1 MNYQILLKRLKG
13 KFEESGLSMKEVSE
27 KSGVS
32 VSSLK
37 RFFVKGDI
45 PTVRTLLKL
54 NRAFDFSFDYLFQL
68 KDE

>member
-1 MNYQILLKRLKG
+1 MNNQILLKRLKE
-13 KFEESGLSMKEVSE
+13 KFEESGLSMKEVSQ

-32 VSSLK
+32 MSSLK
-37 RFFVKGDI
+37 RFFEKGDI

-54 NRAFDFSFDYLFQL
+54 NRAFPFEFDYLFQL